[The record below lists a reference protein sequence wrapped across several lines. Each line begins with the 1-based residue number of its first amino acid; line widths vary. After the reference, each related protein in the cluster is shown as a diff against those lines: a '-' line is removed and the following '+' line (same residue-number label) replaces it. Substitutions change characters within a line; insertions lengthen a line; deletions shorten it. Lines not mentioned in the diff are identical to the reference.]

1 MNELKFFWFFFF
13 FVFLCS
19 TLLVLL
25 VLACLVADILFYFI
39 FFADFLKQ
47 RIILFFCVLLLP
59 FFFCLSL
66 FFRNDILG
74 IYILILRG
82 SHSLDRLSIII
93 QFIMKLLFIMK
104 GLDEDFLFRIAS
116 LTRIYSS
123 QSHTHVQS
131 LFTHVVLYYFK
142 DFFFFLNSTFL
153 QHHCLCLPCI
163 SYSRWRGTRGRVS
176 CTTTKEWNVV

>member
-47 RIILFFCVLLLP
+47 RIILFFVFFSCL
-59 FFFCLSL
+59 FFCLSL

-163 SYSRWRGTRGRVS
+163 SYSR
-176 CTTTKEWNVV
+176 

>member
-13 FVFLCS
+13 FVFLFHSLGAAC
-19 TLLVLL
+19 
-25 VLACLVADILFYFI
+25 ACLPCSRYSFLFY

-47 RIILFFCVLLLP
+47 RIILFFVFFSCL
-59 FFFCLSL
+59 FFCLSL

-104 GLDEDFLFRIAS
+104 GLDEDFLLRIAS